1 MQFEKDNSGEKI
13 GQKAGFLFSY
23 LVFTIAAYFILSLT
37 NRLPDGWTYVH
48 VGVLTFAIVLAGF
61 SIKKLLK

>member
-1 MQFEKDNSGEKI
+1 MQFEKDMSGEKI

-23 LVFTIAAYFILSLT
+23 LVFTIAAYFILSMT

-48 VGVLTFAIVLAGF
+48 VGAATLAIVLAGYA
-61 SIKKLLK
+61 IKRLLK